1 MQNSCAK
8 IACIVPFK
16 PYATSGAD
24 IWITTCNVFSKTT
37 GIVLANNIPYSNEFV
52 FDEDI
57 VMEGSIYATGKSTPE
72 AFSILVIPETTIGN
86 RLTIREYSFSGKIP
100 F

>member
-1 MQNSCAK
+1 MFLA
-8 IACIVPFK
+8 
-16 PYATSGAD
+16 
-24 IWITTCNVFSKTT
+24 TT

-57 VMEGSIYATGKSTPE
+57 VMDGSTYATGKSTPE

-86 RLTIREYSFSGKIP
+86 RLTIKEYSFSDKTSFWNASLTFSKG
-100 F
+100 FNAENHYLN